1 MPRSGRLAQGEL
13 ETLVMDALWRSDGFV
28 SPAAV
33 HEMVAERGHD
43 VAYTTVA
50 TVLTRLS
57 AKELVERR
65 AARRGF
71 EYRSLVDQE
80 TLAAQR
86 MQALLET
93 TGDPRAALTH
103 FVDGM
108 DRRERDALR
117 AALDRRVRR
126 NKR

>member
-1 MPRSGRLAQGEL
+1 MPHSGRLGQGEL
-13 ETLVMDALWRSDGFV
+13 EGLVLDALWHSDAFV
-28 SPAAV
+28 SPATV
-33 HEMVAERGHD
+33 HDMVAERGHD

-50 TVLTRLS
+50 TVLTRLA

-71 EYRSLVDQE
+71 EYRPLVDRE

-108 DRRERDALR
+108 ARRERDALR
-117 AALDRRVRR
+117 AALERRARR
-126 NKR
+126 TAR